1 MKIKQQIIQ
10 IESMKVHY
18 DVTLESSEIEAIH
31 IMAQVIRDLEIEK
44 QVEEHTNASVYA
56 IEVKMAELMHSY
68 NKFNE
73 TTIKDAP

>member
-1 MKIKQQIIQ
+1 
-10 IESMKVHY
+10 MKVHY

-56 IEVKMAELMHSY
+56 IEVKMLSLIH
-68 NKFNE
+68 
-73 TTIKDAP
+73 I

>member
-1 MKIKQQIIQ
+1 
-10 IESMKVHY
+10 MKVHY

-44 QVEEHTNASVYA
+44 QVEERTNASVYA

>member
-1 MKIKQQIIQ
+1 
-10 IESMKVHY
+10 MKVHY

-56 IEVKMAELMHSY
+56 IEVKMAELIHSD

>member
-1 MKIKQQIIQ
+1 
-10 IESMKVHY
+10 MKVNY

>member
-1 MKIKQQIIQ
+1 
-10 IESMKVHY
+10 MKVHY

-56 IEVKMAELMHSY
+56 IEVKMAELIYSY

>member
-1 MKIKQQIIQ
+1 
-10 IESMKVHY
+10 MKVHY

-56 IEVKMAELMHSY
+56 IEVKMAELMHSC

-73 TTIKDAP
+73 TTTKDAP

>member
-31 IMAQVIRDLEIEK
+31 IMAQVIRDLVSEK
-44 QVEEHTNASVYA
+44 QIEEHTNASVYA
-56 IEVKMAELMHSY
+56 IEVKMAELIHSY

>member
-1 MKIKQQIIQ
+1 
-10 IESMKVHY
+10 MKVHY

-56 IEVKMAELMHSY
+56 IEVKMAELMHLSL
-68 NKFNE
+68 
-73 TTIKDAP
+73 IHI

>member
-1 MKIKQQIIQ
+1 
-10 IESMKVHY
+10 
-18 DVTLESSEIEAIH
+18 
-31 IMAQVIRDLEIEK
+31 MAQIIRDLEIEK

-56 IEVKMAELMHSY
+56 IEVKMAELIHSY

>member
-1 MKIKQQIIQ
+1 
-10 IESMKVHY
+10 MKVHY
-18 DVTLESSEIEAIH
+18 DVTLDSSEIEAIYN
-31 IMAQVIRDLEIEK
+31 MAQIIRDFKIDK
-44 QVEEHTNASVYA
+44 QIEEHTNASVYA

>member
-1 MKIKQQIIQ
+1 
-10 IESMKVHY
+10 MKVHY

-44 QVEEHTNASVYA
+44 QVEERTNASVYA
-56 IEVKMAELMHSY
+56 IEVKMAELIHSY